1 MKNTAL
7 ALAVGATLAAPL
19 AAAAQS
25 QPDAASLS
33 AGRFL
38 IVDARSGRTVAALV
52 PVDGKPHELRLIGVV
67 SARAADSDQTA
78 VPAARALT
86 PAQFEESDKAGR
98 RAQFYTAPD
107 DGMFGW

>member
-78 VPAARALT
+78 VPAGRALT
-86 PAQFEESDKAGR
+86 PAP
-98 RAQFYTAPD
+98 FYTAPD